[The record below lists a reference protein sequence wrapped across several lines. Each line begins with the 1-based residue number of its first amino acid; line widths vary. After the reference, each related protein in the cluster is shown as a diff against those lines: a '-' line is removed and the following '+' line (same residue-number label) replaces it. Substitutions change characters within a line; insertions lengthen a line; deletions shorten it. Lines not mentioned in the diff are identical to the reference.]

1 MPPVNRLTDLQ
12 VRESPSACVLSALAV
27 RLRIA
32 ELCATSE
39 IRMEHDI
46 SAVFHGDVRCHALL
60 YLCLRHCASHT
71 IINVIAIS
79 TTSRTMPCSYGET
92 SPSFF
97 PILPPLLLVTAPI
110 EDSPSFGGIVALFIF
125 RRALRSIRTLAS
137 ASRASYEPCS
147 CGRFKTPSLLQG
159 AYNPPLRT
167 VPDRYKE

>member
-12 VRESPSACVLSALAV
+12 VRESPSACVLPALAV

-39 IRMEHDI
+39 IGMEHDI
-46 SAVFHGDVRCHALL
+46 SAVFHGDICCHALL
-60 YLCLRHCASHT
+60 YLCLCHFASHT

-110 EDSPSFGGIVALFIF
+110 EDF
-125 RRALRSIRTLAS
+125 
-137 ASRASYEPCS
+137 
-147 CGRFKTPSLLQG
+147 
-159 AYNPPLRT
+159 PPLGVMCSSLITPPHAPMNAWRRSSKLCPRL
-167 VPDRYKE
+167 VSQLGVLRLSQIAGRIVI